1 MPLDVYKEWLG
12 IPEGP
17 RPPDYYSL
25 LRLVQF
31 EDDVDKIRKNYK
43 KLNGHV
49 RKYATGDFS
58 NESQDLLNE
67 LAKAML
73 CLTDAERKV
82 EYDRSQGRVID
93 DRDQTTGRRP
103 LTSYLLDQG
112 VLTAEQVQS
121 VKTHSDRT
129 GLSTRDSV
137 VQLKLTDAETVARAW
152 ASELGLSYV
161 DLADML
167 PDDTVLDQLPKALVR
182 RFSCL
187 PLFID
192 DDRVLIACANEPDHE
207 LEDEIRLRF
216 GLPMR
221 AVVATPLAI
230 NQAIAKYYAP
240 GARDESVAATPKK
253 GAKTKPGATASKTP
267 AGRSPA
273 VKLSAEEKAQ
283 QKQMG
288 ILIACWIF
296 IGCSLLDNFILYD
309 KIWKGLPFV
318 PSAFPMVLTILG
330 GIPAIAFVYLKYIK
344 GN

>member
-1 MPLDVYKEWLG
+1 MPIDVYKEWLG

-17 RPPDYYSL
+17 RPPDYYAL

-49 RKYATGDFS
+49 RKYATGDYS

-73 CLTDAERKV
+73 CLTDSERKQD
-82 EYDRSQGRVID
+82 YDRSQGREID
-93 DRDQTTGRRP
+93 DRDKSTGRRP
-103 LTSYLLDQG
+103 LTAYLQEQG
-112 VLTAEQVQS
+112 VLTAEQVQA
-121 VKTHSDRT
+121 VKTHAEKT
-129 GLSTRDSV
+129 GLSSRDSV
-137 VQLKLTDAETVARAW
+137 VQLKLADAETVARAW

-167 PDDTVLDQLPKALVR
+167 PDDTVLDQVPKTLVR
-182 RFSCL
+182 RYSCL
-187 PLFID
+187 PLFVD

-240 GARDESVAATPKK
+240 GARNEAAAIDTGKK
-253 GAKTKPGATASKTP
+253 GAGKKGTAKSTSATQGP
-267 AGRSPA
+267 AR
-273 VKLSAEEKAQ
+273 LSADEKAQ
-283 QKQMG
+283 QKKMA
-288 ILIACWIF
+288 ILICCWIF
-296 IGCSLLDNFILYD
+296 VGCMLLDNFVLYD
-309 KIWKGLPFV
+309 RLWKTIPYMRAFSMWLTTLVGLPAVAIVF
-318 PSAFPMVLTILG
+318 FTKILG
-330 GIPAIAFVYLKYIK
+330 K
-344 GN
+344 

>member
-1 MPLDVYKEWLG
+1 MPIDVYKEWLG

-17 RPPDYYSL
+17 RPPDYYAL

-49 RKYATGDFS
+49 RKYATGDYGT
-58 NESQDLLNE
+58 ESQDLLNE

-73 CLTDAERKV
+73 CLTDAERKL
-82 EYDRSQGRVID
+82 EYDRSLGREID
-93 DRDQTTGRRP
+93 DRDQATGRRP
-103 LTSYLLDQG
+103 LTAYLADQG

-121 VKTHSDRT
+121 VKTHADRT

-137 VQLKLTDAETVARAW
+137 VQLKLADAETVARAW

-167 PDDTVLDQLPKALVR
+167 PDDTVLDQVPKTLVR

-187 PLFID
+187 PLFVD
-192 DDRVLIACANEPDHE
+192 DDRVLVACANEPDHE

-240 GARDESVAATPKK
+240 GARNEAAAVDTSKKGGAKK
-253 GAKTKPGATASKTP
+253 GAGK
-267 AGRSPA
+267 SPA
-273 VKLSAEEKAQ
+273 ARQAPARLSAEEKAQ

-309 KIWKGLPFV
+309 KFWRHIPFV
-318 PSAFPMVLTILG
+318 PSFFPMVLTILVG
-330 GIPAIAFVYLKYIK
+330 LPAIAVVYAMYIK
-344 GN
+344 GK

>member
-1 MPLDVYKEWLG
+1 MPIDVYKEWLG

-17 RPPDYYSL
+17 RPPDYYAL

-49 RKYATGDFS
+49 RKYATGDYS
-58 NESQDLLNE
+58 DESQDLLNE

-73 CLTDAERKV
+73 CLTDAERKQ
-82 EYDRSQGRVID
+82 EYDRSQGREID
-93 DRDQTTGRRP
+93 DRDQSTGRRP

-112 VLTAEQVQS
+112 VVTAEQVQA
-121 VKTHSDRT
+121 VKTHAERT
-129 GLSTRDSV
+129 GLSLRDSV
-137 VQLKLTDAETVARAW
+137 VQLKLADAETVARAW

-167 PDDTVLDQLPKALVR
+167 PDDTVLDQVPKTLVR
-182 RFSCL
+182 RYSCL
-187 PLFID
+187 PLFVD

-240 GARDESVAATPKK
+240 GARNESAAIDTSKK
-253 GAKTKPGATASKTP
+253 GAKKSAGKSTTSQAPARLSK
-267 AGRSPA
+267 
-273 VKLSAEEKAQ
+273 EEKAE

-288 ILIACWIF
+288 ILICCWIF
-296 IGCSLLDNFILYD
+296 IGCSLLDNFLLYD
-309 KIWKGLPFV
+309 KLWKFIPFV
-318 PSAFPMVLTILG
+318 PSAFPMVLTGLVG
-330 GIPAIAFVYLKYIK
+330 VPATIFVYLKYVHGK
-344 GN
+344 

>member
-1 MPLDVYKEWLG
+1 MPIDVYKEWLG

-17 RPPDYYSL
+17 RPPDYYAL

-49 RKYATGDFS
+49 RKYATGDYS
-58 NESQDLLNE
+58 DESQDLLNE

-73 CLTDAERKV
+73 CLTDAERKQ
-82 EYDRSQGRVID
+82 EYDRSQGREID
-93 DRDQTTGRRP
+93 DRDQSTGRRP

-121 VKTHSDRT
+121 VKTHAERT

-137 VQLKLTDAETVARAW
+137 VQLKLADAETVARAW

-167 PDDTVLDQLPKALVR
+167 PDDTVLDQVPKTLVR
-182 RFSCL
+182 RYSCL
-187 PLFID
+187 PLFVD

-240 GARDESVAATPKK
+240 GARNESAAIDTSKK
-253 GAKTKPGATASKTP
+253 GGKKSAGKSTTSQAPARLSK
-267 AGRSPA
+267 
-273 VKLSAEEKAQ
+273 EEKAE

-288 ILIACWIF
+288 ILICCWIF
-296 IGCSLLDNFILYD
+296 IGCSLLDNFLLYD
-309 KIWKGLPFV
+309 KLWKFIPFV
-318 PSAFPMVLTILG
+318 PSAFPMVLTG
-330 GIPAIAFVYLKYIK
+330 FV
-344 GN
+344 GVP